1 MIIFQPLKVVDS
13 GSEVKLFNLA
23 LWELVSSTSKNYV
36 MKRYYYVDS
45 RTLTK
50 LLSSFY

>member
-13 GSEVKLFNLA
+13 GSEGNFFNLA
-23 LWELVSSTSKNYV
+23 LWELVSKNYV
-36 MKRYYYVDS
+36 MKRYYYVES